1 MSHYYIFFKFV
12 LPMSHQHNHSHNHGT
27 KNIGITILLNVGI
40 TVAQI
45 IGGVVS
51 GSMALLSDA
60 AHNFSDVLALIISYI
75 ARKLGAKKSSLR
87 RTFGNRRAEIMACFI
102 NSAALLII
110 SVILIIGA
118 IDRLFNPVEIE
129 GTIVIYLA
137 GLSIVLNG
145 LSVLLIK
152 KDSESSMNMRSAYLH
167 LFTDMLT
174 SIAVLLGGFAIKYL
188 SWYWFDPVISLG
200 IAVYLIYSSW
210 SLFAQSVKIIMQFA
224 PDSVDIVK
232 LESEICQLEGVK
244 NLHHVHIW
252 QLNDYEIM
260 FEAHIDFS
268 EDVKISQFEERLK
281 LIGDILHQ
289 YKIHH
294 FNIQPEYSNHDSKS
308 LISQH

>member
-1 MSHYYIFFKFV
+1 
-12 LPMSHQHNHSHNHGT
+12 MSHQHNHNHNHGT

-40 TVAQI
+40 TIAQV
-45 IGGVVS
+45 IGGVIS

-60 AHNFSDVLALIISYI
+60 THNFSDVLALIISYI
-75 ARKLGAKKSSLR
+75 ARKLGAEKSSLR

-102 NSAALLII
+102 NSATLLII
-110 SVILIIGA
+110 SVVLIIGA
-118 IDRLFNPVEIE
+118 IDRLFSPVEIE

-152 KDSESSMNMRSAYLH
+152 KDSENSMNMRSAYLH

-174 SIAVLLGGFAIKYL
+174 SIAVLFGGFAIKFL

-200 IAVYLIYSSW
+200 IAMYLIYSSW

-232 LESEICQLEGVK
+232 LESEICQLDGVK
-244 NLHHVHIW
+244 NLHHVHLW
-252 QLNDYEIM
+252 QLNDQEIM
-260 FEAHIDFS
+260 FEAHVDFS
-268 EDVKISQFEERLK
+268 EDVKLSQFEERLK

-289 YKIHH
+289 YEIHH
-294 FNIQPEYSNHDSKS
+294 FNIQPEYSSNDNKS
-308 LISQH
+308 LIHEH

>member
-1 MSHYYIFFKFV
+1 
-12 LPMSHQHNHSHNHGT
+12 MSHQHNHNHNHGT

-40 TVAQI
+40 TIAQV
-45 IGGVVS
+45 IGGVIS

-60 AHNFSDVLALIISYI
+60 THNFSDVLALIISYI
-75 ARKLGAKKSSLR
+75 ARKLGAEKSSLR

-102 NSAALLII
+102 NSATLLII
-110 SVILIIGA
+110 SVVLIIGA
-118 IDRLFNPVEIE
+118 IDRLFSPVEIE

-152 KDSESSMNMRSAYLH
+152 KDSENSMNMRSAYLH

-174 SIAVLLGGFAIKYL
+174 SIAVLFGGFAIKFL

-200 IAVYLIYSSW
+200 IAVYLIYNSW

-232 LESEICQLEGVK
+232 LESEICQLDGIK
-244 NLHHVHIW
+244 NLHHVHLW
-252 QLNDYEIM
+252 QLNDQEIM
-260 FEAHIDFS
+260 FEAHVDFS
-268 EDVKISQFEERLK
+268 EDVKLSEFEERLK

-289 YKIHH
+289 NEIHH
-294 FNIQPEYSNHDSKS
+294 FNIQPEYSSNDSKS
-308 LISQH
+308 LIHEH